1 MSALNIKSTV
11 GWRGLE
17 GVEERGGTRGRIQT
31 NCSAGKVRQQH
42 FLFVFRDFIETEH
55 VNGSGGYSEVHLAAE
70 HDTTQG
76 LVVRALGK
84 GSREGMGRGHRQ
96 R

>member
-1 MSALNIKSTV
+1 MR
-11 GWRGLE
+11 GWRRE
-17 GVEERGGTRGRIQT
+17 
-31 NCSAGKVRQQH
+31 AGPEAG
-42 FLFVFRDFIETEH
+42 FRPIVPQEKSGSNTSSLSSETSEH

-70 HDTTQG
+70 HDTTLG
-76 LVVRALGK
+76 LVVRALGE

>member
-1 MSALNIKSTV
+1 M
-11 GWRGLE
+11 
-17 GVEERGGTRGRIQT
+17 EERGGTRGRIQT
-31 NCSAGKVRQQH
+31 NCSAVKVRQQH

-70 HDTTQG
+70 PDTTRG
-76 LVVRALGK
+76 LVVRAFWE